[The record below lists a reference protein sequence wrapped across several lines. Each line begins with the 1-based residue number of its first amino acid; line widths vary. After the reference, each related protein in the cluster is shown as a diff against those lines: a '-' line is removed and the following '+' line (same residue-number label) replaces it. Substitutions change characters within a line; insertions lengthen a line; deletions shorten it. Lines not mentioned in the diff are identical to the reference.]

1 MPERQILSMSESSPQ
16 SFNFSADF
24 SNDAIASKMAQAE
37 ADVQLYVAA
46 VQNMQVGL
54 HIWQLEEK
62 EDGSDCLRLV
72 ATNPA
77 AHASTGIP
85 ETAAIVGK
93 TMAEVFPATVETDIP
108 ATYAQ
113 IARSGQGR
121 DLGEVSYEDS
131 RVKKSI
137 FSVKAFPLPG
147 RCVGIAFENITERK
161 RYEQRHVEQEAA
173 LKSANIA
180 LQHQKDDLLTVNMM
194 LTDTMAMLEQRN
206 QELDQFAYVTSHDL
220 KAPLRAIANLA
231 TWIEEDL
238 GAELPA
244 ENREQFELLK
254 SRVQRMEGLINGLLE
269 YSRIGR
275 THQSHERIDVAE
287 LLAEIID
294 SISPLGEF
302 TVEVAPAMPVLEAT
316 KIPLVQIFSNLITNA
331 IKHHDRPDGTVR
343 ISARELDKAY
353 EFSVADDGAGV
364 DPAYHDQIF
373 TIFQTLKARDQ
384 LESTGI
390 GLSLVKKIV
399 THEGGRVT
407 VESEPGEGAIF
418 RFTWPKSPH

>member
-121 DLGEVSYEDS
+121 D
-131 RVKKSI
+131 
-137 FSVKAFPLPG
+137 
-147 RCVGIAFENITERK
+147 
-161 RYEQRHVEQEAA
+161 
-173 LKSANIA
+173 
-180 LQHQKDDLLTVNMM
+180 
-194 LTDTMAMLEQRN
+194 
-206 QELDQFAYVTSHDL
+206 
-220 KAPLRAIANLA
+220 
-231 TWIEEDL
+231 
-238 GAELPA
+238 
-244 ENREQFELLK
+244 
-254 SRVQRMEGLINGLLE
+254 
-269 YSRIGR
+269 
-275 THQSHERIDVAE
+275 
-287 LLAEIID
+287 
-294 SISPLGEF
+294 
-302 TVEVAPAMPVLEAT
+302 
-316 KIPLVQIFSNLITNA
+316 
-331 IKHHDRPDGTVR
+331 
-343 ISARELDKAY
+343 
-353 EFSVADDGAGV
+353 
-364 DPAYHDQIF
+364 
-373 TIFQTLKARDQ
+373 
-384 LESTGI
+384 
-390 GLSLVKKIV
+390 
-399 THEGGRVT
+399 
-407 VESEPGEGAIF
+407 
-418 RFTWPKSPH
+418 